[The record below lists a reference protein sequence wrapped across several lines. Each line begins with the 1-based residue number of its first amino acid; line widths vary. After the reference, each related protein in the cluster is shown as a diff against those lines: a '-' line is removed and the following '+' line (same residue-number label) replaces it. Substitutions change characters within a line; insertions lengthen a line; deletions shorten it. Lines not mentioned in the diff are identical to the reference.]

1 MTPETARK
9 FLQTYEGKRDV
20 LSFVKPSHLEELS
33 PLLECHIEAVTV
45 CKGEFH
51 ELESG
56 KTYMPRKETLDKFAG
71 AAGVSYN
78 EQAERTWKEGDTCYV
93 GRSQAMVM
101 GPDGKMIFGDVCE
114 YEFDAEV
121 RTEEMKLNGKS
132 DYKDGRYTGKRDL
145 TDKELASERIQFM
158 KVGRQRANTGARNR
172 ATVSIL
178 GMSTGFKGLFG
189 KDDPPT
195 ATRTFLFSRVIV
207 NAKNELVMNRMLDNI
222 GGNVAQLFGPQKQ
235 AALPPSR
242 EPDMKPA
249 GSTTVGNDPALD
261 DADIPLETE
270 PAPAP
275 QEDPELAAAAGALL
289 QWLEAESTPSNM
301 KAAIQSL
308 MDRGEN
314 RKEILIGSL
323 SLVKLL
329 EKTRAKNLITL
340 AAGVIADRNATR
352 AAMDATKRSI
362 DKALEAAA
370 AGGTK

>member
-158 KVGRQRANTGARNR
+158 KVGRQRANTGARSR
-172 ATVSIL
+172 GTLSAL
-178 GMSTGFKGLFG
+178 GMQTGFKE
-189 KDDPPT
+189 
-195 ATRTFLFSRVIV
+195 LFSKTGFRDSPNEMQKIVIEQLGWAERVSFWTPCDTDFF
-207 NAKNELVMNRMLDNI
+207 EGL
-222 GGNVAQLFGPQKQ
+222 QKEWEQ
-235 AALPPSR
+235 KLITSPH
-242 EPDMKPA
+242 
-249 GSTTVGNDPALD
+249 VG
-261 DADIPLETE
+261 TE
-270 PAPAP
+270 
-275 QEDPELAAAAGALL
+275 QE
-289 QWLEAESTPSNM
+289 
-301 KAAIQSL
+301 K
-308 MDRGEN
+308 
-314 RKEILIGSL
+314 IGS
-323 SLVKLL
+323 SMSV
-329 EKTRAKNLITL
+329 N
-340 AAGVIADRNATR
+340 
-352 AAMDATKRSI
+352 
-362 DKALEAAA
+362 
-370 AGGTK
+370 